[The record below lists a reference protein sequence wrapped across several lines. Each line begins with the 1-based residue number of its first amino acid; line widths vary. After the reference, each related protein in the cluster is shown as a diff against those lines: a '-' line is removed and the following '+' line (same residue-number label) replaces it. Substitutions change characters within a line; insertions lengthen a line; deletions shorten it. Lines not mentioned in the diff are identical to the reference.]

1 MLSNEIIAAL
11 SSLRKELDQFLH
23 LDEGKE
29 IAELIDQID
38 GIIEKN
44 RSSNTDLSNDIL
56 LLSSLIENLTKNTS
70 HSLNILSFVSALK
83 PIKKPTG

>member
-29 IAELIDQID
+29 IAELIDQVD
-38 GIIEKN
+38 GIIEK
-44 RSSNTDLSNDIL
+44 SSSSDADLSNDIL
-56 LLSSLIENLTKNTS
+56 QLSVQIKNLTKTTS
-70 HSLNILSFVSALK
+70 HSLNILSFVSALQ
-83 PIKKPTG
+83 PIKKPTD

>member
-11 SSLRKELDQFLH
+11 SPLREELVQFLH

-29 IAELIDQID
+29 ISEIIDRID
-38 GIIEKN
+38 GIIEEN
-44 RSSNTDLSNDIL
+44 RFSDTDLSNDIL

-83 PIKKPTG
+83 PIKKPTD

>member
-11 SSLRKELDQFLH
+11 SPLRKELKQFLH

-29 IAELIDQID
+29 IADIIHQID
-38 GIIEKN
+38 KIIEKN
-44 RSSNTDLSNDIL
+44 NSSDTDLLNIIL
-56 LLSSLIENLTKNTS
+56 QLSVEIENLTKNTS

-83 PIKKPTG
+83 PIKKATD

>member
-1 MLSNEIIAAL
+1 MLSKEIIAAL
-11 SSLRKELDQFLH
+11 SPLREELVQFLH

-29 IAELIDQID
+29 ISEIIDRID
-38 GIIEKN
+38 GIIEGN
-44 RSSNTDLSNDIL
+44 RFSDSDLSNDIL

-83 PIKKPTG
+83 PIKKPTD